1 MKETIMP
8 NSAPQKTHL
17 KDFCRDE
24 NIQRCIDQEEGCI
37 QENND
42 LACNRLQELNT
53 SGRNAAER
61 VRKCKLVMWWL
72 FAAEFKIIS
81 SGAEKGES

>member
-1 MKETIMP
+1 M
-8 NSAPQKTHL
+8 
-17 KDFCRDE
+17 
-24 NIQRCIDQEEGCI
+24 EESCI

-42 LACNRLQELNT
+42 LACNSLEELNT

-61 VRKCKLVMWWL
+61 LGKCKLVRWGL

-81 SGAEKGES
+81 SGAEKKGGVKLFYLSNYYKWAP

>member
-1 MKETIMP
+1 M
-8 NSAPQKTHL
+8 
-17 KDFCRDE
+17 
-24 NIQRCIDQEEGCI
+24 EEGCI

-42 LACNRLQELNT
+42 LACNRLEELNT

-61 VRKCKLVMWWL
+61 VRKCKLVTWWL

-81 SGAEKGES
+81 SGAEKGGKLSCFIFPSITSGHHNT